1 MSGGKIEVERT
12 TVSSSVNPKRNLEN
26 MTSTTSNNEAVLVAG
41 SANNEESVAKSNNN
55 VTIPKHPILMHKISL
70 LRSSSTNPA
79 SFRQVLREITYHLG
93 YEATLNDLN
102 IKTKKLTV
110 PVGNDHIT
118 CEGKVLTDKIAL
130 VPILRSG
137 LGMVDSMLELLPNA
151 GIHHIG
157 MYKQNQMP
165 VQYYNR
171 LPRKCDSDVAYI
183 LDPCLATSQTMC
195 VVVAI
200 LKKWGVEK
208 IHVISVVASKSG
220 LEKLVETH
228 PDIKV
233 TVGQVDKDLNEN
245 GVIIPGLGDAGDR
258 LFGTH
263 IDEED
268 EEDLMHQ
275 SKRKRSF

>member
-102 IKTKKLTV
+102 VKTKKLTV

>member
-1 MSGGKIEVERT
+1 
-12 TVSSSVNPKRNLEN
+12 

-102 IKTKKLTV
+102 VKTKKLTV

>member
-26 MTSTTSNNEAVLVAG
+26 MTSTSTTSNEAVLVAG
-41 SANNEESVAKSNNN
+41 SANEESLAKSNNN
-55 VTIPKHPILMHKISL
+55 VTIPKHPILMHKISM

-137 LGMVDSMLELLPNA
+137 LGMVDSMLEVSLSFVFFLCCR
-151 GIHHIG
+151 
-157 MYKQNQMP
+157 
-165 VQYYNR
+165 VF
-171 LPRKCDSDVAYI
+171 
-183 LDPCLATSQTMC
+183 
-195 VVVAI
+195 
-200 LKKWGVEK
+200 
-208 IHVISVVASKSG
+208 
-220 LEKLVETH
+220 
-228 PDIKV
+228 
-233 TVGQVDKDLNEN
+233 
-245 GVIIPGLGDAGDR
+245 
-258 LFGTH
+258 LFH
-263 IDEED
+263 
-268 EEDLMHQ
+268 
-275 SKRKRSF
+275 S

>member
-26 MTSTTSNNEAVLVAG
+26 MTSTSTTSNEAVLVAG
-41 SANNEESVAKSNNN
+41 SANNEESVTSNNN

-102 IKTKKLTV
+102 VKTKKLTV

-151 GIHHIG
+151 GVHHIG

-245 GVIIPGLGDAGDR
+245 GVITPGLGDAGDR